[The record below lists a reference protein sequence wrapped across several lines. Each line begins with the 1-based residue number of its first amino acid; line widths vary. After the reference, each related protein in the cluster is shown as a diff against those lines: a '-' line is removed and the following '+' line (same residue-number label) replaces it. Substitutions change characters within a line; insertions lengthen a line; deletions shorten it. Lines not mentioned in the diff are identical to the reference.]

1 MQGRARGSAWS
12 ALFCCSLS
20 ASRHGGAV
28 LSLCTHTPALNQH
41 PVCLQQT
48 LPAPPAEVL
57 GPPPPY
63 PALRGSYLVY
73 GYDTPCGPPQHVC
86 PLSTSFAIL
95 RQTHTH
101 THSVL
106 PASSSPLGGHQVL
119 QPCHFS
125 PTERS
130 DNSHTWSC
138 LSRLTLLPVVLFPIY
153 SFLVTKD

>member
-1 MQGRARGSAWS
+1 MWGRRGAACGLGGGVQGRARGSAWS
-12 ALFCCSLS
+12 ALFCSSLS
-20 ASRHGGAV
+20 ASRHEGAV
-28 LSLCTHTPALNQH
+28 LSLCTHTPALSQH

-101 THSVL
+101 THTQYS
-106 PASSSPLGGHQVL
+106 
-119 QPCHFS
+119 
-125 PTERS
+125 
-130 DNSHTWSC
+130 
-138 LSRLTLLPVVLFPIY
+138 LLPPPLLEATRCCSLATFHPLKGQITHILGAVCP
-153 SFLVTKD
+153 D